1 MPDATPTAFL
11 IDDDQA
17 VRDAV
22 GLLLQA
28 SGLAV
33 ETFASA
39 TDFLDAGVVQRPGCL
54 VLDVRMPGLS
64 GLDLQRQLQLKG
76 DRIPII
82 FMTGHGDVPMAIRA
96 MKAGAFDFI
105 EKPFQGQT
113 LLARIQ
119 EALALDARERGRQA
133 TGLEYAR
140 AAAAVQRIGVDI
152 ARAWAGFDVILTP
165 TLAQP
170 PALVGSLRNDADPA
184 EDFAAQT
191 RFTPWTSVY
200 NLSGG
205 PAISLPLH
213 TAEVD
218 GAVVPIGVMFG
229 AAHGAEELLLSLA
242 GQLEA
247 AVGWEHPFL
256 VSDPKG

>member
-1 MPDATPTAFL
+1 MPDATPTVFL

-133 TGLEYAR
+133 RRAE
-140 AAAAVQRIGVDI
+140 AAARVALLSPREREVLDRVVEGQYNKVI
-152 ARAWAGFDVILTP
+152 A
-165 TLAQP
+165 
-170 PALVGSLRNDADPA
+170 A
-184 EDFAAQT
+184 E
-191 RFTPWTSVY
+191 
-200 NLSGG
+200 LG
-205 PAISLPLH
+205 ISLSTVEIH
-213 TAEVD
+213 RKRF
-218 GAVVPIGVMFG
+218 M
-229 AAHGAEELLLSLA
+229 
-242 GQLEA
+242 
-247 AVGWEHPFL
+247 
-256 VSDPKG
+256 